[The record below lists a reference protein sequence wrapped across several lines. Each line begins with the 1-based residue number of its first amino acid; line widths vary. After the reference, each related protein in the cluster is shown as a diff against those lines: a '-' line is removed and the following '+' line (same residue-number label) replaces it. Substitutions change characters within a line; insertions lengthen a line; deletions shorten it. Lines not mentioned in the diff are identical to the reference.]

1 MTSIE
6 SASTTSNLPV
16 DFKHYWNSNRCWDA
30 GDRFFLACS
39 GGLDSV
45 ALAHLLIQ
53 TAVPFTI
60 LHCNFQL
67 RGAESDRDEAFVRS
81 LALALDVSCLVK
93 HFDTR
98 QEMILRKKGLQET
111 ARILRYDWFAEVLK
125 EAEDVQQKSW
135 LITAHHAGDQL
146 ETIVMNFFRGTGIAG
161 LQGMSFK
168 REHIL
173 RPLLFAD
180 REAIYDFATQSGI
193 AWVEDSS
200 NTDVHYARNMF
211 RQVILPEIEK
221 VFPNAAN
228 NVLQTAKHLKAVAGI
243 YRNEMDKQIAKLVEN
258 RGDHFAIPINK
269 LKQSAYPEALLFEI
283 CKQYGFGS
291 AQVDSIQ
298 HLIEA
303 PTGKFI
309 KSDTHRVLKNRDWL
323 LINSIISD
331 APQIVIVDYPDL
343 NFELNGRTFSVSVH
357 ENLEHPNASQNQ
369 AWLDFDAVSFPL
381 IIRPFKTGDYFYPLG
396 MRKKKKISRF
406 MTDLKLSRHEKEK
419 QWVVESDR
427 KIIWVL
433 GHRIDDRFKITAK
446 TKSVLLLN
454 WA

>member
-1 MTSIE
+1 MTTETTNTSGNLP
-6 SASTTSNLPV
+6 ADFLKFWTSN
-16 DFKHYWNSNRCWDA
+16 SCWRA
-30 GDRFFLACS
+30 GDSFFLACS

-45 ALAHLLIQ
+45 VLAHLLIQ
-53 TAVPFTI
+53 TGVPFTI

-111 ARILRYDWFAEVLK
+111 ARILRYDWFEEVLK
-125 EAEDVQQKSW
+125 SSETGLQKSW

-146 ETIVMNFFRGTGIAG
+146 ETVVMNFFRGTGIAG
-161 LQGMSFK
+161 LQGMSF
-168 REHIL
+168 RRDHIL
-173 RPLLFAD
+173 RPLIFAD
-180 REAIYDFATQSGI
+180 RESIQDFATKSGI
-193 AWVEDSS
+193 EWVEDSS
-200 NTDVHYARNMF
+200 NADVHYTRNLF

-291 AQVDSIQ
+291 AQLDAIQ

-309 KSDTHRVLKNRDWL
+309 NSDTHRVLKNRDWL
-323 LINSIISD
+323 LINATNSD
-331 APQIVIVDYPDL
+331 TPQIVIVDHPDSD
-343 NFELNGRTFSVSVH
+343 FELNGRRFSVSVH
-357 ENLEHPNASQNQ
+357 ENKQHPDTSQNQ
-369 AWLDFDAVSFPL
+369 AWLDFEKIAFPL
-381 IIRPFKTGDYFYPLG
+381 VIRPFKTGDYFYPLG

-406 MTDLKLSRHEKEK
+406 LTDLKLSRHEKEK

-433 GHRIDDRFKITAK
+433 GQRIDDRFKVTDK
-446 TKSVLLLN
+446 TKLVLLLN

>member
-1 MTSIE
+1 MTTIVE
-6 SASTTSNLPV
+6 TTTFGNLKA
-16 DFKHYWNSNRCWDA
+16 DFRNYWSSNRCWKD
-30 GDRFFLACS
+30 GDSFFLACS

-45 ALAHLLIQ
+45 VLAHLLKQ
-53 TAVPFTI
+53 TGVPFTI

-67 RGAESDRDEAFVRS
+67 RGTESERDEAFVRS

-111 ARILRYDWFAEVLK
+111 ARIIRYDWFEEVLK
-125 EAEDVQQKSW
+125 SSEAGLQKNW

-146 ETIVMNFFRGTGIAG
+146 ETVVMNFFRGTGIAG
-161 LQGMSFK
+161 LQGMTF
-168 REHIL
+168 RRDHIL

-180 REAIYDFATQSGI
+180 RESIHDFATKSGI
-193 AWVEDSS
+193 EWVEDSS
-200 NTDVHYARNMF
+200 NADVHYTRNLF

-221 VFPNAAN
+221 VFPNASN

-243 YRNEMDKQIAKLVEN
+243 YRNEMDKQIAKLLEN
-258 RGDHFAIPINK
+258 KVDHYAIPVNK
-269 LKQSAYPEALLFEI
+269 LKQSAYPEAVLFEI
-283 CKQYGFGS
+283 CKRFGFGS
-291 AQVDSIQ
+291 AQLDLVKY
-298 HLIEA
+298 LIEA

-309 KSDTHRVLKNRDWL
+309 NSETHRVLKNRDWL
-323 LINSIISD
+323 LINATNSD
-331 APQIVIVDYPDL
+331 TPQIVIVEHPYSD
-343 NFELNGRTFSVSVH
+343 FELNGRRFSVSVH
-357 ENLEHPNASQNQ
+357 ENKQHPDTSQNQ
-369 AWLDFDAVSFPL
+369 AWLDFEKIAFPL
-381 IIRPFKTGDYFYPLG
+381 VIRPFKTGDYFYPLG

-406 MTDLKLSRHEKEK
+406 LTDLKLSRYEKEK
-419 QWVVESDR
+419 QWVVESDK

-433 GHRIDDRFKITAK
+433 GQRIDDRFKVTDK

>member
-1 MTSIE
+1 MTTE
-6 SASTTSNLPV
+6 STNTSGNLTA
-16 DFKHYWNSNRCWDA
+16 DFRNYWMSNRCWKE
-30 GDRFFLACS
+30 GDSFFLACS

-45 ALAHLLIQ
+45 VLAHLLIQ
-53 TAVPFTI
+53 TGVPFTI

-67 RGAESDRDEAFVRS
+67 RGAESERDETFVRS

-93 HFDTR
+93 HFNTR

-111 ARILRYDWFAEVLK
+111 ARILRYDWFEEVLK
-125 EAEDVQQKSW
+125 SSEAGLQKSW

-146 ETIVMNFFRGTGIAG
+146 ETVVMNFFRGTGIAG
-161 LQGMSFK
+161 LQGMSF
-168 REHIL
+168 RRDHIL

-180 REAIYDFATQSGI
+180 RESIHDFATKSEI
-193 AWVEDSS
+193 EWVEDSS
-200 NTDVHYARNMF
+200 NADVHYTRNLF

-269 LKQSAYPEALLFEI
+269 LKQSAYPEALLFDI

-291 AQVDSIQ
+291 AQLDAIQ

-309 KSDTHRVLKNRDWL
+309 NSDTHRVLKNRDWL
-323 LINSIISD
+323 LINATNSD
-331 APQIVIVDYPDL
+331 TPQIVIVDHPDSD
-343 NFELNGRTFSVSVH
+343 FELNGRRFSVSVH
-357 ENLEHPNASQNQ
+357 ENKQHPDTSQNQ
-369 AWLDFDAVSFPL
+369 AWLDFEKIAFPL
-381 IIRPFKTGDYFYPLG
+381 VIRPFKTGDYFYPLG

-406 MTDLKLSRHEKEK
+406 LTDLKLSRHEKEK

-433 GHRIDDRFKITAK
+433 GQRIDDRFKVTSK

>member
-1 MTSIE
+1 MP
-6 SASTTSNLPV
+6 ADFLKYWTSN
-16 DFKHYWNSNRCWDA
+16 SCWRT

-45 ALAHLLIQ
+45 VLAHLLLQ
-53 TAVPFTI
+53 TGVPFTI

-67 RGAESDRDEAFVRS
+67 RGVESDRDEAFVRS

-111 ARILRYDWFAEVLK
+111 ARILRYDWFEEVLK
-125 EAEDVQQKSW
+125 SFETGLQKSW

-146 ETIVMNFFRGTGIAG
+146 ETVVMNFFRGTGIAG
-161 LQGMSFK
+161 LHGMSF
-168 REHIL
+168 RRDQIL

-180 REAIYDFATQSGI
+180 RESIQDFATKSGI

-200 NTDVHYARNMF
+200 NADVHYTRNLF

-228 NVLQTAKHLKAVAGI
+228 NVLQTANHLKAVAGI

-258 RGDHFAIPINK
+258 RVDHFAIPINK

-283 CKQYGFGS
+283 CKKYGFGS
-291 AQVDSIQ
+291 AQVDAIQ

-309 KSDTHRVLKNRDWL
+309 NSDTHRVLKNREWL
-323 LINSIISD
+323 LINAIDSD
-331 APQIVIVDYPDL
+331 TPQILIVDHPDSE
-343 NFELNGRTFSVSVH
+343 FELNGRRFTVSIL
-357 ENLEHPNASQNQ
+357 ENLQHPDSSQHQ
-369 AWLDFDAVSFPL
+369 AWLDFEKIAFPL
-381 IIRPFKTGDYFYPLG
+381 VIRPFKTGDYFYPLG

-406 MTDLKLSRHEKEK
+406 LTDLKLSRHEKEK

-433 GHRIDDRFKITAK
+433 GQRIDDRFKVTDK

>member
-1 MTSIE
+1 MTTE
-6 SASTTSNLPV
+6 STNTSDNLTA
-16 DFKHYWNSNRCWDA
+16 DFRNYWMSNRCWKA
-30 GDRFFLACS
+30 GDSFFLACS

-45 ALAHLLIQ
+45 VLAHLLIQ
-53 TAVPFTI
+53 TGVPFTI

-67 RGAESDRDEAFVRS
+67 RGAESERDEAFVRS

-93 HFDTR
+93 HFNTR

-111 ARILRYDWFAEVLK
+111 ARILRYDWFEEVLK
-125 EAEDVQQKSW
+125 SSEAGLQKSW

-146 ETIVMNFFRGTGIAG
+146 ETVVMNFFRGTGIAG
-161 LQGMSFK
+161 LQGMSF
-168 REHIL
+168 RRDHIL

-180 REAIYDFATQSGI
+180 RESIHDFATKSGI
-193 AWVEDSS
+193 EWVEDSS
-200 NTDVHYARNMF
+200 NADVHYTRNLF
-211 RQVILPEIEK
+211 RQVVLPEIEK

-269 LKQSAYPEALLFEI
+269 LKQSPYPEALLFEI

-291 AQVDSIQ
+291 AQVDAIQ
-298 HLIEA
+298 HLIDA

-309 KSDTHRVLKNRDWL
+309 NSETHRVLKNRDWL
-323 LINSIISD
+323 LINATNSNS
-331 APQIVIVDYPDL
+331 PQIVVVEHPDSDV
-343 NFELNGRTFSVSVH
+343 ELNGRRFTVSTH
-357 ENLEHPNASQNQ
+357 ENLQDPDSSKHQ
-369 AWLDFDAVSFPL
+369 AWLDFEKIVFPL
-381 IIRPFKTGDYFYPLG
+381 VIRPFKTGDYFYPLG

-406 MTDLKLSRHEKEK
+406 LTDLKLSRLEKEK
-419 QWVVESDR
+419 QWVVESDK

-433 GHRIDDRFKITAK
+433 GQRIDDRFKVTGK